1 MMFFNWIR
9 NLAKQAVLAG
19 VEDAAAELEGPTTG
33 ETSTAITSLRNRVLA
48 LPAGEPANDAET
60 PKKKSKVA

>member
-19 VEDAAAELEGPTTG
+19 VEDAAAELQGPNEG

-48 LPAGEPANDAET
+48 LTASEDET
-60 PKKKSKVA
+60 PKKKNKVA